1 MRKLSFLFLVIVLL
15 ASGVAQAQKKYR
27 IPPTPVRTPQLVI
40 IQDDAG
46 EGFMVFD
53 IVTGAYKCKLC
64 EYDYYYTGTGSV
76 KLDGCLAIFS
86 AITDEYTMTAYADIC
101 EQKAKCTIEVSTGKG
116 FDLEPYVE
124 TLSDSNLRDSE
135 ATCGVSE
142 PPPVTVPN
150 EIVLQND
157 ADGSFL
163 LLVPAGGEFK
173 FIHCE
178 DNAGLGGFGK
188 VTMSGAWLNFEV
200 IATEYRILAS
210 VNLETKAA
218 KAVIDVFAPVG
229 EFAAPMQEVIS
240 DSNFADNVPACGA
253 KKYPARTCL
262 SSPGAAEAVHRPPC
276 ASLLPL
282 A

>member
-15 ASGVAQAQKKYR
+15 ASGAAQAQKKYR

-40 IQDDAG
+40 IQDEAG

-53 IVTGAYKCKLC
+53 LATGAYKCKLC

-76 KLDGCLAIFS
+76 KLDGCVAIFS
-86 AITDEYTMTAYADIC
+86 AIGDGYTMTAYADIC
-101 EQKAKCTIEVSTGKG
+101 EQTAKCTIEVRTVKG
-116 FDLEPYVE
+116 FDIEPYIE

-142 PPPVTVPN
+142 PSPVTVPN
-150 EIVLQND
+150 EIILQND

-178 DNAGLGGFGK
+178 DNTAISGVGK
-188 VTMSGAWLNFEV
+188 VTMAGPWLNFEV

-210 VNLETKAA
+210 VNLESKAA
-218 KAVIDVFAPVG
+218 KAVIDVFAPVFGFVG
-229 EFAAPMQEVIS
+229 EFVPMQEVIS
-240 DSNFADNVPACGA
+240 DSNFADNVPECGA
-253 KKYPARTCL
+253 KK
-262 SSPGAAEAVHRPPC
+262 
-276 ASLLPL
+276 
-282 A
+282 